1 MGMTDDCRRAFE
13 FARGRGLSTDTLE
26 ALKHCAGE
34 VLEAVEAYARYKG
47 THERFYGS
55 RVDFVRELERQR
67 QAFAG
72 ELADV
77 VMCVYS
83 VCGKEGIDIEGA
95 LEKCFLKN
103 EARCDEAD
111 KDDID

>member
-13 FARGRGLSTDTLE
+13 IARGRGLSPDTLE
-26 ALKHCAGE
+26 ALKHCVGE

-83 VCGKEGIDIEGA
+83 VCGKEGIDLGKA
-95 LEKCFLKN
+95 LDECFQKN

-111 KDDID
+111 KDNSN

>member
-13 FARGRGLSTDTLE
+13 IARGRGL
-26 ALKHCAGE
+26 
-34 VLEAVEAYARYKG
+34 RG

-67 QAFAG
+67 QAFAD